1 MRLAWACEKN
11 VPFSSAFQPPLSPP
25 VQRWVGMLPTRLAFR
40 RQQNFHD
47 AATLKFGGSGGR
59 GQTPQNKKERF
70 FRTTRNRKT
79 CVVRKSATCGHILHG
94 DTLCRLAY
102 PATPPHRHGVLCILL
117 FWPCWLKQ
125 VLPATCV
132 VPDTW
137 FHVPPTSQSLSLSNG
152 AALDPQGVGPTPEVE
167 HCRFYACGHSQS
179 AGTAKGA
186 PWGRGATV
194 AKCEEDFEGQDNAIA
209 WLWGG
214 GPLKIKFINKWE
226 RIRSCPLAPTC
237 QSTCV

>member
-1 MRLAWACEKN
+1 MMLFGCGVYFASGASLWRRKALFVQTFRWSK
-11 VPFSSAFQPPLSPP
+11 SPSR
-25 VQRWVGMLPTRLAFR
+25 V
-40 RQQNFHD
+40 
-47 AATLKFGGSGGR
+47 
-59 GQTPQNKKERF
+59 
-70 FRTTRNRKT
+70 RNRKT
-79 CVVRKSATCGHILHG
+79 CVARKSATCGHILHG

-214 GPLKIKFINKWE
+214 GPLKIKIINQWE

-237 QSTCV
+237 QSTCVASNVRNAPNAFAPHGCESFESTRTVQRTSS